1 MSVHDPIHWSVH
13 LTSYSRD
20 ENLGRIHWLSLR
32 SHVVFLHS
40 RLTGCIPAAATTTK
54 KKREELLLEF
64 NLQLNE
70 CVACIHLEIRNTKK
84 RLEFFRRLLIQ
95 IGKTS
100 HMIFYIYIY

>member
-54 KKREELLLEF
+54 KKPRRAF
-64 NLQLNE
+64 IGIQSPVKRV
-70 CVACIHLEIRNTKK
+70 CSMYKFRNKEHKK
-84 RLEFFRRLLIQ
+84 
-95 IGKTS
+95 KT
-100 HMIFYIYIY
+100 